1 MVVTTPAIGERQ
13 LQSSMGSM
21 KVVIEQLQ
29 VHERIPGG
37 IAFGEG
43 MRLAGEGTQ
52 PITQGAVEP
61 FHMHRTGW
69 VHIGSQGGTDLH
81 GEQPPLL
88 IAMLDRLCQR
98 QRHRNHPC
106 RASALPSQL
115 PLAIGSHEDALI
127 AVPAIAEPVQLALMG
142 PLDRGRHRS
151 LNQVLAQW
159 AGGAGDDEAT
169 ISILDQTSPAFSLVR
184 LLLSAV
190 FFCTND
196 QNSSIST

>member
-1 MVVTTPAIGERQ
+1 MIGQPQSHGRRPMVITMHAIGERQ
-13 LQSSMGSM
+13 LQGPMSSM

-29 VHERIPGG
+29 AHKRVPSG

-43 MRLAGEGTQ
+43 VRLAGEGPQ
-52 PITQGAVEP
+52 PITQGTVEP
-61 FHMHRTGW
+61 FHMHRAGW

-81 GEQPPLL
+81 GEQSPML

-127 AVPAIAEPVQLALMG
+127 AVPAIAEPV
-142 PLDRGRHRS
+142 
-151 LNQVLAQW
+151 
-159 AGGAGDDEAT
+159 
-169 ISILDQTSPAFSLVR
+169 
-184 LLLSAV
+184 
-190 FFCTND
+190 
-196 QNSSIST
+196 